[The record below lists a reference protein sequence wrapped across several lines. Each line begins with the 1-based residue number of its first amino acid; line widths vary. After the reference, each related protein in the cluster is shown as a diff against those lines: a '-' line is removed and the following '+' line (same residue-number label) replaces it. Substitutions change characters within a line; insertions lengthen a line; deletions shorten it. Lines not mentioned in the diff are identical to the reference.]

1 MITVAAAQSGPVPRS
16 ETRTDAVDRL
26 IAMMREAH
34 ARGSDVV
41 VFTECAL
48 TAFFPHWWIDDPAE
62 LDAWFETEMPSAA
75 TQPLFDEAVRLGI
88 GFHLGYAELV
98 RVNGTV
104 RHFNTAVLVGRD
116 GRIVGS
122 HRKIHL
128 PGHREHRPSNP
139 FQNLEKRYFDVGD
152 RGFQTWDAFGGKL
165 GMAVCNDRR
174 WPETY
179 RMLGLA
185 GAEMTL
191 VGYNTPDHIPDRPDL
206 DRHVA
211 FHHEL
216 CMQAGAQQ
224 NGMWVVAVGK
234 AGVEEGV
241 SQIGLSSIV
250 APTGEIVAQTTTLDD
265 EVIVYA
271 CDLDE
276 SQRNRG
282 FFANRRPEFYGA
294 ISDVGV
300 AATTGSRAGEHPLA
314 SPDRMGQSR

>member
-1 MITVAAAQSGPVPRS
+1 MSRLVTVAAAQSGPIPRS
-16 ETRTDAVDRL
+16 RSRKDAVDRL
-26 IAMMREAH
+26 ISMMREAH
-34 ARGSDVV
+34 SRGADLV

-48 TAFFPHWWIDDPAE
+48 TAFFPHWWIEDQDQ
-62 LDAWFETEMPSAA
+62 LDFWFETEMPGPA
-75 TQPLFDEAVRLGI
+75 TQPLFDEAKHLGI
-88 GFHLGYAELV
+88 GFHLGYAELTEV
-98 RVNGTV
+98 GGEV
-104 RHFNTAVLVGRD
+104 RHFNTAILVDSD
-116 GRIVGS
+116 GQIVGK
-122 HRKIHL
+122 HRKIHI
-128 PGHREHRPSNP
+128 PGHFEHRPDNP
-139 FQNLEKRYFDVGD
+139 FQNLELRYFDVGD
-152 RGFQTWDAFGGKL
+152 GDFRTWSAFGGTF

-191 VGYNTPDHIPDRPDL
+191 IGYNTPDSIPERPDL

-250 APTGEIVAQTTTLDD
+250 APTGEIVAQTETLED
-265 EVIVYA
+265 EVIVFA

-276 SQRNRG
+276 AQRNRG
-282 FFANRRPEFYGA
+282 FVNRRKPEFYGA
-294 ISDVGV
+294 ISEVPED
-300 AATTGSRAGEHPLA
+300 TTTRS
-314 SPDRMGQSR
+314 